1 MKEYIVKVVI
11 KEEHKNIL
19 EENRGMK
26 LEDIIQDMVEELI
39 REEIGQE

>member
-11 KEEHKNIL
+11 TEEHKNIL
-19 EENRGMK
+19 EEHRGMK